1 VYDVAEG
8 SPALGRRFL
17 VAAHKTFALLS
28 TQPEMGCSPKFKRR
42 ALVGARIFR
51 IRGFENSLIIYL
63 TAENGI
69 EILRVIH
76 GASNIQRL
84 LRLES
89 E

>member
-1 VYDVAEG
+1 VSRRYLIRPKADEDLDDQAVYDAAEG

-51 IRGFENSLIIYL
+51 IRE
-63 TAENGI
+63 
-69 EILRVIH
+69 
-76 GASNIQRL
+76 
-84 LRLES
+84 
-89 E
+89 